1 MDRRQHNLA
10 SGRYGL
16 IGFALFGLMLLA
28 GPALAAQDE
37 PLRPEQAF
45 PYEVAA
51 DAETIVVTFG
61 LADGYYLYKK
71 RFKFTSRDQR
81 VSLGEPRF
89 PRGEIHEDEFF
100 GKMEIF
106 RNTFAIEIPY
116 SAPPDLDRLE
126 LQMRLQGCAD
136 IGLCYPPDT
145 WTTEVALPQR
155 ATAATPPRSDLG
167 AILGATGGA
176 TETAFLQAEE
186 AFVVDAILADPNNL
200 LLRWTIADGYY
211 LYRDKLAVAT
221 DSTLIQLAAPELPP
235 GEPKTDE
242 YFGATEVY
250 YGSVDVRVPFARS
263 GPESGDIVLRLALQG
278 CAEDGICYPPMTREL
293 QLFVPA
299 VDAVQTTDTTMP
311 NVPLSEQDRLA
322 KLIGEGNLLLV
333 LSTFF
338 GIGILLAFTPC
349 VLPMIPI
356 LSGIIVGQGENTS
369 TAKATALSFTY
380 VMGMALTY
388 TIAGALFAM
397 AGQQAQAVFQQ
408 PWIIVTF
415 SLLFVALALSMFGL
429 FELRIPATLQ
439 TRLSNMSNQRQ
450 TGTYLGT
457 FVVGALSALIV
468 SACVAPPLV
477 AALAVIGQAGDV
489 FRGGLALFVMS
500 LGMGA
505 PLIAFGASA
514 GKILPRAGG
523 WMEQVKAFFGFL
535 LLGVAVWMLERI
547 LPGAV
552 IMLLWALLAVALG
565 VFFGALT
572 ALPGSASIWRQ
583 LSRALGVVTL
593 AYGLLLLI
601 GLAAGGRDPLQPLAG
616 LRGTGSATSE
626 HGVAFTRIKTSADL
640 DAQLR
645 AAAARNQP
653 AMLDFYADWCVSCKE
668 MERYTFTDGA
678 VQDSLRDVLLLQAD
692 VTDNDDR
699 DRELLQRFNII
710 GPPTIVF
717 FDASGAQVR
726 GREVVGFMPAEEFA
740 AHVSAAYGAVS
751 P

>member
-1 MDRRQHNLA
+1 M
-10 SGRYGL
+10 SGRLGFIGL
-16 IGFALFGLMLLA
+16 ALFGLLLLA
-28 GPALAAQDE
+28 GPALSAQDE
-37 PLRPEQAF
+37 PLRPEKAF
-45 PYEVAA
+45 PYRVEAN
-51 DAETIVVTFG
+51 AETVVVTFALG
-61 LADGYYLYKK
+61 DGYYLYRK
-71 RFKFTSRDQR
+71 RFRFTSPDDQ
-81 VSLGEPRF
+81 VSLGDPRF
-89 PRGEIHEDEFF
+89 PPGEIHEDEFF

-116 SAPPDLDRLE
+116 SAPPEQNRLE

-145 WTTEVALPQR
+145 WTTDVALPQR
-155 ATAATPPRSDLG
+155 TAAATAPRSDLG
-167 AILGATGGA
+167 AILGATGGGN
-176 TETAFLQAEE
+176 ETAFLEAEE
-186 AFVVDAILADPNNL
+186 AFVVDAILADANNL

-211 LYRDKLAVAT
+211 LYRDKLAVST
-221 DSTLIQLAAPELPP
+221 DSSLIQLGAPELPP

-250 YGSVDVRVPFARS
+250 YGSVDIRVPFARS
-263 GPESGDIVLRLALQG
+263 GPDDGDIVLRLALQG

-293 QLFVPA
+293 PLYVPA
-299 VDAVQTTDTTMP
+299 VDAVETTAIAVAS
-311 NVPLSEQDRLA
+311 VPLSEQDRLA

-333 LSTFF
+333 LATFF

-429 FELRIPATLQ
+429 FELQVPAALQ

-457 FVVGALSALIV
+457 FIVGALSALIV

-477 AALAVIGQAGDV
+477 ATLAVIGQAGDV
-489 FRGGLALFVMS
+489 FRGGLALFFMS
-500 LGMGA
+500 LGMGV
-505 PLIAFGASA
+505 PLIVFGASA
-514 GKILPRAGG
+514 GKILPRAGV
-523 WMEQVKAFFGFL
+523 WMERVKAFFGFL

-572 ALPGSASIWRQ
+572 ALPDSASIWRQ
-583 LSRALGVVTL
+583 LARALGVVTL

-616 LRGTGSATSE
+616 LGGPGAANSE
-626 HGVAFTRIKTSADL
+626 HGVAFTRIKTTADL

-645 AAAARNQP
+645 MAAARNQP

-678 VQDSLRDVLLLQAD
+678 VQDSLRDILLLQAD
-692 VTDNDDR
+692 VTENDDL
-699 DRELLQRFNII
+699 DRALLQRFNII

-717 FDASGAQVR
+717 FDASGAQIR

-751 P
+751 PR